1 MNRPPNFNQINP
13 NQATAICTR
22 AQAEQLIQYDHLQV
36 TVLGK
41 EGVLLTAEWMP
52 IEEHIGPF
60 VLTIVFHHAD
70 SHPPAPDEI
79 QILVSGLK
87 FQVRGQPR

>member
-1 MNRPPNFNQINP
+1 MNRPPNFNQIHP

-22 AQAEQLIQYDHLQV
+22 SQAAQLINYDHHRI
-36 TVLGK
+36 TVLEK
-41 EGVLLTAEWMP
+41 EGLLLTTEWMP

-60 VLTIVFHHAD
+60 VLTVVFHHAD

-79 QILVSGLK
+79 QTLVSRLK

>member
-1 MNRPPNFNQINP
+1 MSRSPNFNQIHP

-22 AQAEQLIQYDHLQV
+22 AQAEQLINYDHHRAI
-36 TVLGK
+36 VLGK
-41 EGVLLTAEWMP
+41 DCVLLIHEWTP

-60 VLTIVFHHAD
+60 VLTVVFHHAEM
-70 SHPPAPDEI
+70 HPPAPHEI
-79 QILVSGLK
+79 QAIVNRLN